1 MPDFSGT
8 DTFYPSLNKGDLGMG
23 IRILMIE
30 DENEI
35 ADFVLRGLREEGFTV
50 ERESDGDSGWYALRT
65 GNWDVVL
72 LDWLLPNQDGI
83 TILKKFRETKNSTPV
98 LLLTARDTLSDK
110 VKGLNC
116 GADDYLCKPFVFEE
130 LLARVR
136 ALSRRQGQSHSTNL
150 SYKDINFDLISHKAQ
165 RAGSKLDLKAKEEA
179 LLLLFLRHPEEVL
192 SRTRIYEKVWGD
204 SYDGVSNTLEV
215 HIGELRRKLEALG
228 SRVIQ
233 TYRGKGYLFGEKE
246 DNV

>member
-35 ADFVLRGLREEGFTV
+35 ADFVLRGLREEGFIV

>member
-1 MPDFSGT
+1 VPDFSGT

-35 ADFVLRGLREEGFTV
+35 ADFVLRGLREEGFIV

>member
-1 MPDFSGT
+1 VPDFSGT